1 MPNVPRLDT
10 RPPEREQGEGV
21 ADMNLLQ
28 KWAMG
33 SDFSD
38 NQILDMLQDKGVIS
52 DLCYKLDQVVNDKEA
67 VEALLSWGL

>member
-1 MPNVPRLDT
+1 MPRLDT
-10 RPPEREQGEGV
+10 RPSEGCEGNGV
-21 ADMNLLQ
+21 ASMNLLE

-38 NQILDMLQDKGVIS
+38 SQILDMLQDKGIIS
-52 DLCYKLDQVVNDKEA
+52 DLCMKLDEVVNAEEA